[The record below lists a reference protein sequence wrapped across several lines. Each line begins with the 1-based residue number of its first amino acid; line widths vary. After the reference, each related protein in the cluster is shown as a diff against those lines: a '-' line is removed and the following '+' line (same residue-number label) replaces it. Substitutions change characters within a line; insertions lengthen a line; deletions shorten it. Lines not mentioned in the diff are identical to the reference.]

1 MKKFCHELC
10 VLVSNVST
18 TETSVYD
25 SSNNVLGS
33 WLLFNTLTVED
44 DEFSLNGDIEVDV
57 VGVDVD
63 DVDVDDVDVDVDD
76 VDVDDV
82 DVDEDTEDDRSVS
95 TLIFG
100 KGSSNFLLGG
110 DLYLK
115 L

>member
-76 VDVDDV
+76 VDVD
-82 DVDEDTEDDRSVS
+82 EDIEDYRSVY

-100 KGSSNFLLGG
+100 KGSSSFLLGG